1 MTETPSAHPNALHA
15 RKAPRR
21 RRAVLVGGAA
31 VVALAAAG
39 AGLALTAHKTVTL
52 QVDGQASKVS
62 TFAGSVEGAL
72 ASAGIEVAEHDLV
85 VPALTDGVSDGSVI
99 NIKRA
104 KPLHVGGRQVWSARD
119 SLAAAAAESG
129 LGTFSATRSTSRDAV
144 RPLPFVAAG
153 TVVTVLADGKETQ
166 VTAAGE
172 MGMAQVL
179 EAAGVQLSPIDETR
193 AEVDD
198 AGNVRVTVVRV
209 VRALTEETAEIPF
222 EQVEQEDDEMAEGST
237 EIVQEGVAGLH
248 TKRTYTETRDGKATV
263 TVVLS
268 DAVSRQP
275 VAEITAVGT
284 KKQKEEEEADKPST
298 PAGNGGGGGAP
309 VEGVW
314 AALAQ
319 CESGGNPSTNT
330 GNGYYGL
337 YQFSL
342 PTWQAMGGSGLP
354 SEASAEEQTMRAQML
369 QQQSG
374 WGQWPACAAS
384 LGLL

>member
-1 MTETPSAHPNALHA
+1 MTASPSTSPNAQHA
-15 RKAPRR
+15 RKSPSRR
-21 RRAVLVGGAA
+21 RGLLVGGAA
-31 VVALAAAG
+31 AVALAAAG
-39 AGLALTAHKTVTL
+39 VGLALTAHKTITL
-52 QVDGQASKVS
+52 QLDGQTSTVT

-72 ASAGIEVAEHDLV
+72 ASAGVEVAQHDLV
-85 VPALTDGVSDGSVI
+85 VPALSEGVADGSVVS
-99 NIKRA
+99 IKRA
-104 KPLHVGGRQVWSARD
+104 QPLHVGGRQVWSARD

-144 RPLPFVAAG
+144 RPLPFVG
-153 TVVTVLADGKETQ
+153 EGMVVTVVADGKETQ
-166 VTAAGE
+166 VTATGE
-172 MGMAQVL
+172 MDMTQVL
-179 EAAGVQLSPIDETR
+179 AAAGVQLSAIDQAL

-198 AGNVRVTVVRV
+198 AGGVRVTVVRV

-222 EQVEQEDDEMAEGST
+222 EQVEQEDEEMEEGST
-237 EIVQEGVAGLH
+237 EVVQEGVAGLH

-263 TVVLS
+263 SVVVS
-268 DAVSRQP
+268 DAVSRAP

-284 KKQKEEEEADKPST
+284 KKKQEEEPEKPSE
-298 PAGNGGGGGAP
+298 PASGGGGGAP

-369 QQQSG
+369 QARSG

>member
-1 MTETPSAHPNALHA
+1 MTASPSTSPNAQHA
-15 RKAPRR
+15 RKSPSRR
-21 RRAVLVGGAA
+21 RGLLVGGAA
-31 VVALAAAG
+31 AVALAAAG
-39 AGLALTAHKTVTL
+39 VGLALTAHKTITL
-52 QVDGQASKVS
+52 QLDGQTSTVT

-72 ASAGIEVAEHDLV
+72 ASAGVEVAQHDLV
-85 VPALTDGVSDGSVI
+85 VPALTAGVADGSVI
-99 NIKRA
+99 SIKRA
-104 KPLHVGGRQVWSARD
+104 QPLHVGGRQVWSARD

-144 RPLPFVAAG
+144 RPLPFVGQG
-153 TVVTVLADGKETQ
+153 TVVTVVADGKEAQ
-166 VTAAGE
+166 VTATGE
-172 MGMAQVL
+172 MDMTQVL
-179 EAAGVQLSPIDETR
+179 AAAGVQLSAIDQAL

-198 AGNVRVTVVRV
+198 AGGVRVTVVRV

-222 EQVEQEDDEMAEGST
+222 EQVEQEDEEMEEGST
-237 EIVQEGVAGLH
+237 EVVQEGVAGLH

-263 TVVLS
+263 SVVVS
-268 DAVSRQP
+268 DAVSRAP

-284 KKQKEEEEADKPST
+284 KKKQEEEPEKPSE
-298 PAGNGGGGGAP
+298 PAGGGGGGAP

-319 CESGGNPSTNT
+319 CESGGDPTTNT

-369 QQQSG
+369 QARAG